1 MVMARELKTAEELQT
16 LIMTQVRKEPHCQGC
31 TGVTIEPLDD
41 PRIDATWSVTQ
52 APNASKMCADQIE
65 QIAMMLMGLYDLK
78 RN

>member
-1 MVMARELKTAEELQT
+1 
-16 LIMTQVRKEPHCQGC
+16 
-31 TGVTIEPLDD
+31 
-41 PRIDATWSVTQ
+41 VTQ